1 MMLLAG
7 AGLLVRSFHQLR
19 RVDPGFRSEGAL
31 TFRLSLPES
40 AYEQEARRTAF
51 FQELLGRLEAVP
63 GVRTAGAVM
72 GIPLGGLSFSLSF
85 KVLGRPELPPAQQPT
100 MQVRVATPG
109 YFKAIGIP
117 VVRGRGLE
125 ASDTAASTPVVV
137 LSETAVRRFFPGE
150 DPLGQHIVVG
160 WRRPEGLPPAGGEV
174 VGVVGDVKEEGLDQE
189 NPPEVYI
196 PHAQLPVNAM
206 DVVLRTGVEPLS
218 LTRSVTA
225 VVGGLDPQLPVAR
238 LQTLDAIVARSVS
251 EPRFYMLLL
260 GAFAAMALGLA
271 ALGIFGVMS
280 YAVVQRSREIGIRVA
295 LGAHPGDVLRMVLGQ
310 ALVLAGLGVAVGL
323 LGAVALS
330 RAIAGLL
337 FQLSPT
343 DPGTLAAVGL
353 VLGAVAL
360 VASYLPARRATRVDP
375 LLALR
380 SE

>member
-1 MMLLAG
+1 
-7 AGLLVRSFHQLR
+7 
-19 RVDPGFRSEGAL
+19 L

-40 AYEQEARRTAF
+40 AYEQESRRTAF
-51 FQELLGRLEAVP
+51 FAELLRRLEAVP

-72 GIPLGGLSFSLSF
+72 GIPLGGLSFTLSF
-85 KVLGRPELPPAQQPT
+85 EVEGRPKVPPAQQPS

-117 VVRGRGLE
+117 LLRGRGLE
-125 ASDTAASTPVVV
+125 EGDTAESTPVVV
-137 LSETAVRRFFPGE
+137 LSETAVRRFFPDE
-150 DPLGQHIVVG
+150 DPIGKRIVIG
-160 WRRPEGLPPAGGEV
+160 WRRPEGRPPAGGEV
-174 VGVVGDVKEEGLDQE
+174 VGIVGDVKEEGLDQQ

-206 DVVLRTGVEPLS
+206 DVVLRTTIEPLS

-225 VVGGLDPQLPVAR
+225 AVGGLDPQLPVAR

-260 GAFAAMALGLA
+260 GAFAGMAVCLA

-295 LGAHPGDVLRMVLGQ
+295 LGADPRDVLRMVLRH
-310 ALVLAGLGVAVGL
+310 ALLLTAIGVGIGL
-323 LGAVALS
+323 LAALALS
-330 RAIAGLL
+330 RAIASLL

-343 DPGTLAAVGL
+343 DPGTLAGVGL
-353 VLGAVAL
+353 VLTAVAL

-375 LLALR
+375 LIALR